1 MDLFLFAPII
11 IILLNILL
19 SSKYFLYLV
28 LLYLKNIA
36 KYRIWVIDCVAEG
49 D

>member
-1 MDLFLFAPII
+1 MDLFLFALII

-28 LLYLKNIA
+28 LLYLKNIT